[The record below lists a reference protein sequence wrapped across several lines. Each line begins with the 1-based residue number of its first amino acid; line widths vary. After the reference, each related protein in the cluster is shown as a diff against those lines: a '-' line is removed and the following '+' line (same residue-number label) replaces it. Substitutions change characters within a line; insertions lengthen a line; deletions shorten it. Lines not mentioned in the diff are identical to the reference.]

1 MMIRTGGLPLLIV
14 CLLII
19 ALWTA
24 CSEKSPVD
32 NVASGPC
39 PGESG
44 FGARLAGQAGL
55 AEAGDQVDIC
65 VHDDSVRTV
74 FNSFGRYDVT
84 ARMTGDDG
92 TVYEFQMMFPHRSSA
107 RALNLTGNLAE
118 ALADSEGAWFYF
130 RDTPEGDSG
139 VESVAVIAGTFHL
152 GYSDTKVV
160 AGMFSHV
167 ELEMETVN
175 SDRGAGTRTI
185 VEGFFSI
192 LTDEDQSSAT
202 N

>member
-1 MMIRTGGLPLLIV
+1 MMIRIGGLPLLIV
-14 CLLII
+14 CLLTI

-32 NVASGPC
+32 NKASGPC

-44 FGARLAGQAGL
+44 FGARLAGQAGQ
-55 AEAGDQVDIC
+55 AVAGDQVDIC
-65 VHDDSVRTV
+65 VPDDSVRTV
-74 FNSFGRYDVT
+74 FNSLGRYDVT

-92 TVYEFQMMFPHRSSA
+92 TIYEFQMVFPHRSSA
-107 RALNLTGNLAE
+107 RALNLTGNFAE
-118 ALADSEGAWFYF
+118 ALADPDGAWFYY
-130 RDTPEGDSG
+130 RDTPDGDSG
-139 VESVAVIAGTFHL
+139 VESIAVIAGTFHL

-167 ELEMETVN
+167 ELEVETVN

-192 LTDEDQSSAT
+192 LTDEIQSSAT

>member
-1 MMIRTGGLPLLIV
+1 MIRTGWLPPLIV
-14 CLLII
+14 CLLTI

-24 CSEKSPVD
+24 CSEQSPVD
-32 NVASGPC
+32 GKASGPC

-44 FGARLAGQAGL
+44 FGARLAGQA
-55 AEAGDQVDIC
+55 EARDQVDIC
-65 VHDDSVRTV
+65 VHDDSVLTV

-92 TVYEFQMMFPHRSSA
+92 TIYEFQMMFPHRSSA
-107 RALNLTGNLAE
+107 RALHLTGNLAE
-118 ALADSEGAWFYF
+118 ALADPDGAWFYY
-130 RDTPEGDSG
+130 RDTPDGDSG
-139 VESVAVIAGTFHL
+139 VESVAVTAGTFHL

-167 ELEMETVN
+167 ELELETVN

-192 LTDEDQSSAT
+192 LTDEDQSNT
-202 N
+202 TY